1 MRPAEFML
9 VETPRGVCVKV
20 ETAELPDS
28 EVSLSLEIDDARLQR
43 AMDGAYRR
51 AAGRVNIAGFRRGK
65 APRALVERVVGR
77 EVLLEEALGQVLP
90 EAFSE
95 AVEETQIRP
104 VMEPEFDVES
114 LDPLRAKATVVV
126 EPSVTLGDYRGI
138 RKELKAAEVDDAS
151 VDSAI
156 DALRD
161 RHAQWVPVERAAQ
174 TGDLVTLTA
183 TGTAG
188 DRQVF
193 RREEV
198 EFLLDAESNAP
209 LPGFAEQIAGM
220 AGGDDREFEI
230 PVPSDEG
237 WGSLAG
243 QSVAFRASVLD
254 VKEKELPDL
263 DDAFAEA
270 LGYERVE
277 ALRGRIEAQ
286 LREGADVTARRVA
299 QQEVLDEA
307 VLFCMVKVPL
317 KLVDQQAARAY
328 ERLVGDLDSRGLAI
342 EQYLQALSTT
352 EDALRAE
359 LASDAERSLK
369 RRFVL
374 QRIAAEEGLQVTEE
388 EVEADVRAI
397 LEATNATN
405 RAAQQSFQLP
415 KARQSVRASLL
426 ESKAVEWLFSNATG
440 GERSA
445 ATTSSDTD
453 GEQQP

>member
-1 MRPAEFML
+1 ML
-9 VETPRGVCVKV
+9 VETPRGVRVKV

-28 EVSLSLEIDDARLQR
+28 EVALSLEIDDARLQR

-77 EVLLEEALGQVLP
+77 EALLEEALGQVLP
-90 EAFSE
+90 EAFSD

-114 LDPLRAKATVVV
+114 LSPLRAKATVVV

-156 DALRD
+156 DALRE

-174 TGDLVTLTA
+174 AGDLVTLTA

-188 DRQVF
+188 GRQVF

-198 EFLLDAESNAP
+198 EYFLDAESNAP
-209 LPGFAEQIAGM
+209 LPGFVEQIVGM

-230 PVPSDEG
+230 PVPSDEE

-243 QSVAFRASVLD
+243 QSVAFRASILD
-254 VKEKELPDL
+254 VTEKELPDL

-270 LGYERVE
+270 LGYEGVG
-277 ALRGRIEAQ
+277 ALRNRIEAD
-286 LREGADVTARRVA
+286 LRENADVAARRA
-299 QQEVLDEA
+299 TQQEVLDET
-307 VLFCMVKVPL
+307 VLFCMVKVPQ

-342 EQYLQALSTT
+342 EQYVQALSTT
-352 EDALRAE
+352 DDALRTE

-388 EVEADVRAI
+388 EVEGQIRVL
-397 LEATNATN
+397 LEVSTATN
-405 RAAQQSFQLP
+405 RAAPQSFQLP

-440 GERSA
+440 GEPSA
-445 ATTSSDTD
+445 ATTPSDTD